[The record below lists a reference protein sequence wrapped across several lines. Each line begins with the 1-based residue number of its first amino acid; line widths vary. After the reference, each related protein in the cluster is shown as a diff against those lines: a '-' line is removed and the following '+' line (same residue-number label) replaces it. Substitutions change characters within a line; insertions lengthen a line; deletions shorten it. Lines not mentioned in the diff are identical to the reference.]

1 MSRPTYHPLKVSRVI
16 EETADARTIEF
27 EIPPQLAAAF
37 RYQPGQ
43 HLQLRVPC
51 GPDHDS
57 KPLPRCYSLSG
68 TPAVTGDPVR
78 VTVKRVAD
86 GRASS
91 WLCSRLGP
99 GDTLEVAPPAGVFTP
114 KSLDGDFLLFAGGS
128 GITPVF
134 SILRSV
140 LAAGKG
146 NVRLVYANRDERS
159 VIFARELKR
168 LSADHPRRLQVIHWL
183 DSVQGFPSQAQLAAL
198 ARGSDID
205 PKGAQCF
212 ICGPQPFMDAAAAA
226 LKDVGVP
233 HANVHIEIFV
243 SLPDDADE
251 PTAPRSAPVAGGGA
265 TQVEATLDGVL
276 TKATC
281 RADQLLIEALEE
293 AGMSPPFS
301 CRSGACAACMCKLDE
316 GSVELVHNHVLS
328 QSDLDQ
334 GWILCC
340 QALPRSATIKLSY
353 PS

>member
-1 MSRPTYHPLKVSRVI
+1 VGRLTYHRLKVSRVI
-16 EETADARTIEF
+16 EETADARTVEF
-27 EIPPQLAAAF
+27 EIPPELAATF
-37 RYQPGQ
+37 RYKPGQ
-43 HLQLRVPC
+43 HLQLHVPC
-51 GPDHDS
+51 GDPA
-57 KPLPRCYSLSG
+57 LPRCYSLSG
-68 TPAVTGDPVR
+68 TPTVPGDPVR
-78 VTVKRVAD
+78 VTVKRIAD

-99 GDTLEVAPPAGVFTP
+99 GDVLEVAPPAGVFTP

-146 NVRLVYANRDERS
+146 TVRLVYANRDEHS

-198 ARGSDID
+198 ARGHEQ
-205 PKGAQCF
+205 AQCF

-243 SLPDDADE
+243 SLPDDAD
-251 PTAPRSAPVAGGGA
+251 APAVASTPARAGGG
-265 TQVEATLDGVL
+265 TTEVEATLDGVL

-281 RADQLLIEALEE
+281 KPDQLLIEALED

-301 CRSGACAACMCKLDE
+301 CRSGACAACMCKLEE
-316 GSVELVHNHVLS
+316 GEVELVHNHVLS
-328 QSDLDQ
+328 QAELDQ

-340 QALPRSATIKLSY
+340 QALPRSRIVKLSY

>member
-1 MSRPTYHPLKVSRVI
+1 VGRLTYHPLKVSRVI

-27 EIPPQLAAAF
+27 QVPAELAETF
-37 RYQPGQ
+37 RYKPGQ

-51 GPDHDS
+51 GPDHGA

-68 TPAVTGDPVR
+68 TPAVAGDPVR

-91 WLCSRLGP
+91 WLCARLGP
-99 GDTLEVAPPAGVFTP
+99 GDTLEVAPPAGMFTP
-114 KSLDGDFLLFAGGS
+114 RSLDGDFLLFAGGS

-134 SILRSV
+134 SILRTV

-198 ARGSDID
+198 ARGYEQ
-205 PKGAQCF
+205 AQCF

-243 SLPDDADE
+243 SLPEDADE
-251 PTAPRSAPVAGGGA
+251 PARTAGPAAVGA
-265 TQVEATLDGVL
+265 VTQVEATLDGVL
-276 TKATC
+276 TRATC
-281 RADQLLIEALEE
+281 RPDQLLIEALEE
-293 AGMSPPFS
+293 AGMAPPFS
-301 CRSGACAACMCKLDE
+301 CRSGACAACMCRLDE
-316 GSVELVHNHVLS
+316 GEVELAHNHVLS

-334 GWILCC
+334 RWILCC
-340 QALPRSATIKLSY
+340 QALPRSPKIKISY
-353 PS
+353 PT

>member
-1 MSRPTYHPLKVSRVI
+1 MGRLTYHRLKVSRVI

-27 EIPPQLAAAF
+27 AIPPELAATF
-37 RYQPGQ
+37 RYKPGQ
-43 HLQLRVPC
+43 HLQLHVPC
-51 GPDHDS
+51 GG

-68 TPAVTGDPVR
+68 TPAVAGDPVR

-91 WLCSRLGP
+91 WLCARLGP
-99 GDTLEVAPPAGVFTP
+99 GDELEVAPPAGMFTP
-114 KSLDGDFLLFAGGS
+114 RSLDGDFLLLAGGS

-134 SILRSV
+134 AILRSV

-146 NVRLVYANRDERS
+146 NLRLVYANRDEHS
-159 VIFARELKR
+159 VIFAKELKR

-198 ARGSDID
+198 ARGYEQ
-205 PKGAQCF
+205 AQCF

-243 SLPDDADE
+243 SLPEDADE
-251 PTAPRSAPVAGGGA
+251 PAKSSAPAAIGTGV
-265 TQVEATLDGVL
+265 TQVEATLDGAL
-276 TKATC
+276 TKAAC
-281 RADQLLIEALEE
+281 RPDQLLIEALEE
-293 AGMSPPFS
+293 AGMAPPFS

-316 GSVELVHNHVLS
+316 GEVELVHNHVLS
-328 QSDLDQ
+328 QHDLDQ
-334 GWILCC
+334 RWILCC
-340 QALPRSATIKLSY
+340 QALPRSARVKISY